1 MENMQEILDSV
12 CYKIE
17 RYQNEDYANNEEFRR
32 WIAEITEP
40 QYQFMDNLIDVVAQ
54 PITRESKKK
63 RIYLIF
69 IICLEMNPNI
79 FKVLQQSDLLKS
91 TITQYIIETTLEDE
105 IDQNSYKVFIKIF
118 KVEDFMMYIDS
129 RLIKALYDSLNSID
143 DEEVFEKVIEII
155 IDINYALSKTESENR
170 KLVLDV
176 HKEHENAQLIN
187 EVLLRNLNNDP
198 RKDQMNKIIKF
209 INQALKIQKKIIFS
223 EADFE
228 TFVDVCLKKLNEAYN
243 DKKKIKFA
251 RVFSK
256 ISQFPEFFEY
266 LYKVDEISD
275 ALDKCLIKSDNQ
287 KLTTLCDNGL
297 YNIEKGLIDVLQKLD
312 ESFNEE
318 EFERDEE
325 EEEEEVESD

>member
-1 MENMQEILDSV
+1 MEHMQDILDNV

-17 RYQNEDYANNEEFRR
+17 RYQGEDYSCNAEFWR
-32 WIAEITEP
+32 WIAELTGP
-40 QYQFMDNLIDVVAQ
+40 QYQFMDNLIDVVAR

-69 IICLEMNPNI
+69 RMWLDLNPEIIKE
-79 FKVLQQSDLLKS
+79 LQQSDLLKS
-91 TITQYIIETTLEDE
+91 TITQYMVETTLEDE
-105 IDQNSYKVFIKIF
+105 IDQNAYKVFTKIF
-118 KVEDFMMYIDS
+118 KVEDFMGYIDT
-129 RLIKALYDSLNSID
+129 RLIRALYDSLNSID
-143 DEEVFEKVIEII
+143 DEEVFEKVIEVI
-155 IDINYALSKTESENR
+155 IDINYTLSRSEKENR

-187 EVLLRNLNNDP
+187 EVMLRNLNNDP

-209 INQALKIQKKIIFS
+209 INQAFKIQKKIIFS

-228 TFVDVCLKKLNEAYN
+228 TFVDVCLKKLKEAYN

-251 RVFSK
+251 RIFSK

-266 LYKVDEISD
+266 LYKVDEI
-275 ALDKCLIKSDNQ
+275 AETLDKCLEKSDNK

-297 YNIEKGLIDVLQKLD
+297 YNLEKGLIDVLKKLD
-312 ESFNEE
+312 ENFDEE
-318 EFERDEE
+318 ELEREDEE
-325 EEEEEVESD
+325 EEEEEQD

>member
-105 IDQNSYKVFIKIF
+105 IDQNSYKVLIKIF

-187 EVLLRNLNNDP
+187 EVLLRNLNNEP
-198 RKDQMNKIIKF
+198 RKDQMNKIIK
-209 INQALKIQKKIIFS
+209 
-223 EADFE
+223 
-228 TFVDVCLKKLNEAYN
+228 YN
-243 DKKKIKFA
+243 
-251 RVFSK
+251 
-256 ISQFPEFFEY
+256 P
-266 LYKVDEISD
+266 
-275 ALDKCLIKSDNQ
+275 
-287 KLTTLCDNGL
+287 
-297 YNIEKGLIDVLQKLD
+297 YNY
-312 ESFNEE
+312 
-318 EFERDEE
+318 
-325 EEEEEVESD
+325 

>member
-1 MENMQEILDSV
+1 MEHMQEILDSV

-17 RYQNEDYANNEEFRR
+17 RYQNEDYTCNEEFRR
-32 WIAEITEP
+32 WIAELTEP
-40 QYQFMDNLIDVVAQ
+40 QYQFMNNLIDVVAQ

-69 IICLEMNPNI
+69 IMCLNLNPAI
-79 FKVLQQSDLLKS
+79 IKELQQSEVLKS
-91 TITQYIIETTLEDE
+91 TITQYMIETTYEDE
-105 IDQNSYKVFIKIF
+105 IDQNSYKVLTKIF
-118 KVEDFMMYIDS
+118 KVEDFMMYIDT

-155 IDINYALSKTESENR
+155 IDINYSLSKTENENK

-209 INQALKIQKKIIFS
+209 INQALRIQKKIIFS

-228 TFVDVCLKKLNEAYN
+228 TFVDVCLKKLKEAYN

-251 RVFSK
+251 RIFSK

-266 LYKVDEISD
+266 LYKVDEIAD
-275 ALDKCLIKSDNQ
+275 ALDKCLEKSDNQ
-287 KLTTLCDNGL
+287 KLSTLCDNGL
-297 YNIEKGLIDVLQKLD
+297 YNLEKGLIDVMKKLD
-312 ESFNEE
+312 ENFDEE
-318 EFERDEE
+318 ELEGDDEE
-325 EEEEEVESD
+325 EEEEEEQD